1 MQSSAKT
8 VEEYLAS
15 LPEDRRAAITA
26 IRQVILQNLDQ
37 GFAEGMGYGMIS
49 YHVPHSRYPAGYHC
63 NPQDPLPY
71 ACLASQKNHMAVY
84 LMSVYGDPKL
94 LAWFTDAWKKTGKKL
109 DMGKSCLRFKKLDDV
124 ALDVLGETIRRVP
137 SEKYIAQYE
146 AIRKSAGSR
155 TAGKSASTKTKS
167 SGRQPKAAGGTQ
179 PAKPRKTGAAG
190 KSKQP
195 SKKSG
200 AARKRQ

>member
-8 VEEYLAS
+8 VADYLAS
-15 LPEDRRAAITA
+15 LPEERRTA
-26 IRQVILQNLDQ
+26 ISAIRDVILANLDSD
-37 GFAEGMGYGMIS
+37 FEEGMGYGMIS
-49 YHVPHSRYPAGYHC
+49 YHVPHRVYPPGYHC
-63 NPQDPLPY
+63 NPKDPLPY
-71 ACLASQKNHMAVY
+71 VCLASQKNHMAVY

-124 ALDVLGETIRRVP
+124 ALEVLGETIRRVP
-137 SEKYIAQYE
+137 AGKYIAQYE
-146 AIRKSAGSR
+146 ALLKPSGSR
-155 TAGKSASTKTKS
+155 TSGTAASAKTKS
-167 SGRQPKAAGGTQ
+167 SGKQPKAAGGKQ

-190 KSKQP
+190 QSKQP

-200 AARKRQ
+200 AARKRP